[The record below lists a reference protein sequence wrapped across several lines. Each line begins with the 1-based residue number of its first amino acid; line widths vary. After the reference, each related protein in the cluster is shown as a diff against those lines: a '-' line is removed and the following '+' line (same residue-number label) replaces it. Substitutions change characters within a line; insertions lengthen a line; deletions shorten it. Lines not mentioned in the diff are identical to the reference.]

1 MVGRQPERGDRVLAA
16 LLFCFFFGI
25 LAALVHESGGSRS
38 RQQGSGDCIMEI
50 TFWEVTSLNQPDI
63 IPEYRKYI
71 GLGSLGPN
79 PNLG

>member
-1 MVGRQPERGDRVLAA
+1 MKVEGAEAGNKVLVTEYD
-16 LLFCFFFGI
+16 G
-25 LAALVHESGGSRS
+25 
-38 RQQGSGDCIMEI
+38 EI